1 MHNSYFSTNEQLL
14 DQAVGKYWTNRADAI
29 AQRKA
34 AAIAIANNPECE
46 VGHRKKQAE

>member
-1 MHNSYFSTNEQLL
+1 MHNSYFSTNDHLL
-14 DQAVGKYWTNRADAI
+14 DQAVNSYWRRRDGVI

-46 VGHRKKQAE
+46 VGHRKR